1 MLLAHVT
8 VSRTFAE
15 YGGKSALFRCHS
27 EELSYVFRPIAMGR
41 QELDVSAED
50 VSRGA
55 WESERSRRGER
66 PVYILVVDDDRFANT
81 LVQFVL
87 SKEGYEVE
95 TADNPRGALQM
106 IQRREPDLLI
116 LDVTMPY
123 LDGFQFSA
131 KLREEGYE
139 IPLIF
144 MTAQDTIE
152 AKLQGFNIGADDYIC
167 KPYNHQELV
176 ARVQAVLRR
185 IKKNGKVGN
194 QTIRGGQIELFP
206 AELKVVVM
214 GRTVVTLTPTE
225 MQVLRVLMNGSGRVV
240 NRDQLLSEVWNDN
253 ENNSNIV
260 DVYIRRLRVKLEEDA
275 ENPQHIVSIRGAGYK
290 FVGR

>member
-1 MLLAHVT
+1 M
-8 VSRTFAE
+8 
-15 YGGKSALFRCHS
+15 
-27 EELSYVFRPIAMGR
+27 
-41 QELDVSAED
+41 
-50 VSRGA
+50 
-55 WESERSRRGER
+55 
-66 PVYILVVDDDRFANT
+66 YILVVDDDRFANT

-106 IQRREPDLLI
+106 IQKREPDLLI

-123 LDGFQFSA
+123 INGFEFSER
-131 KLREEGYE
+131 LRAEGYE

-185 IKKNGKVGN
+185 IKKYGKVGN
-194 QTIRGGQIELFP
+194 QSIRGGHIELFP
-206 AELKVVVM
+206 ADLKVVVD
-214 GRTVVTLTPTE
+214 GQQPVTLTPRE
-225 MQVLRVLMNGSGRVV
+225 MHVLRVLMTSPGQVV
-240 NRDQLLSEVWNDN
+240 NRDQLLAEVWNDN

-260 DVYIRRLRVKLEEDA
+260 DVYVRRLRVKLEEDA
-275 ENPQHIVSIRGAGYK
+275 DRPQHILSIRGVGYK
-290 FVGR
+290 FIGK

>member
-1 MLLAHVT
+1 
-8 VSRTFAE
+8 
-15 YGGKSALFRCHS
+15 
-27 EELSYVFRPIAMGR
+27 
-41 QELDVSAED
+41 
-50 VSRGA
+50 
-55 WESERSRRGER
+55 
-66 PVYILVVDDDRFANT
+66 VYILVVDDDHFANA

-95 TADNPRGALQM
+95 TTDNPRGALQM
-106 IQRREPDLLI
+106 IEKREPDLLI

-123 LDGFQFSA
+123 INGFEFSA
-131 KLREEGYE
+131 RLRMEGYE

-185 IKKNGKVGN
+185 IKKHAKTGN
-194 QTIRGGQIELFP
+194 QSIRAGQMELFP
-206 AELKVVVM
+206 AELKVVVD
-214 GRTVVTLTPTE
+214 GRVSVPLTRTE
-225 MQVLRVLMNGSGRVV
+225 AHVLRVLMSNSGQVV
-240 NRDQLLSEVWNDN
+240 NRDQLLVEVWNDN

-260 DVYIRRLRVKLEEDA
+260 DVYIRRLRMKLEVDA
-275 ENPQHIVSIRGAGYK
+275 ERPQHIVSVRGIGYK
-290 FVGR
+290 FIVK

>member
-1 MLLAHVT
+1 M
-8 VSRTFAE
+8 
-15 YGGKSALFRCHS
+15 
-27 EELSYVFRPIAMGR
+27 
-41 QELDVSAED
+41 
-50 VSRGA
+50 
-55 WESERSRRGER
+55 
-66 PVYILVVDDDRFANT
+66 YILVVDDDRFANM

-95 TADNPRGALQM
+95 TADNPRGAMQM
-106 IQRREPDLLI
+106 IQKREPDLLI
-116 LDVTMPY
+116 LDVAMPY
-123 LDGFQFSA
+123 TNGFEFSQ
-131 KLREEGYE
+131 KLRLEGYE

-194 QTIRGGQIELFP
+194 QSIRSGQIELFP
-206 AELKVVVM
+206 GELKVVV
-214 GRTVVTLTPTE
+214 GNRTPITLTPTE
-225 MQVLRVLMNGSGRVV
+225 MQVLRALMNNSNQVV
-240 NRDQLLSEVWNDN
+240 NRDQLLAEVWNDN

-260 DVYIRRLRVKLEEDA
+260 DVYVRRLRMKLEAD
-275 ENPQHIVSIRGAGYK
+275 PDRPRYIISVRGIGYK
-290 FVGR
+290 FVVK

>member
-1 MLLAHVT
+1 LQVGGLLKLSENRAIT
-8 VSRTFAE
+8 LFEDIAKGRSQE
-15 YGGKSALFRCHS
+15 KGKT
-27 EELSYVFRPIAMGR
+27 
-41 QELDVSAED
+41 
-50 VSRGA
+50 
-55 WESERSRRGER
+55 
-66 PVYILVVDDDRFANT
+66 VYILVVDDDHFANT

-87 SKEGYEVE
+87 TKEGYEVE
-95 TADNPRGALQM
+95 TADNPRGAMQM

-123 LDGFQFSA
+123 LNGFEFSS
-131 KLREEGYE
+131 KLRDEGYE

-185 IKKNGKVGN
+185 IKKHNRFGN
-194 QTIRGGQIELFP
+194 QSIRKGHMELFP
-206 AELKVVVM
+206 AELKVVI
-214 GRTVVTLTPTE
+214 GTTSISLTRTE
-225 MQVLRVLMNGSGRVV
+225 MQILRVLMDSAGQVV
-240 NRDQLLSEVWNDN
+240 NRDRLLTEVWNDE

-260 DVYIRRLRVKLEEDA
+260 DVYIRRLRVKLEADPDK
-275 ENPQHIVSIRGAGYK
+275 PQYILSVRGVGYK
-290 FVGR
+290 FVGK

>member
-1 MLLAHVT
+1 
-8 VSRTFAE
+8 
-15 YGGKSALFRCHS
+15 
-27 EELSYVFRPIAMGR
+27 
-41 QELDVSAED
+41 
-50 VSRGA
+50 
-55 WESERSRRGER
+55 
-66 PVYILVVDDDRFANT
+66 VYILVVDDDHFANA

-95 TADNPRGALQM
+95 TTDNPRGALQM
-106 IQRREPDLLI
+106 IEKRVPDLLI

-123 LDGFQFSA
+123 INGFEFSSQ
-131 KLREEGYE
+131 LRTEGYE

-185 IKKNGKVGN
+185 IKKHTRTGH
-194 QTIRGGQIELFP
+194 QSIRAGHMELFP
-206 AELKVVVM
+206 AELKVVVD
-214 GRTVVTLTPTE
+214 GHITIPLTQTE
-225 MQVLRVLMNGSGRVV
+225 ARVLRVLMANAGLVV
-240 NRDQLLSEVWNDN
+240 NRDQLLVEVWNDN

-260 DVYIRRLRVKLEEDA
+260 DVYIRRLRMKLEIDA
-275 ENPQHIVSIRGAGYK
+275 EKPQHIQVVRGIGYK
-290 FVGR
+290 FVVNK